1 MPSGG
6 YAEGMRRRSL
16 VVSTLGSLV
25 LLVVGAVLAFG
36 ASAFVAAFVTWGVA
50 AVLAVSAWGLLGF
63 PVRRRDIV
71 EPS

>member
-1 MPSGG
+1 
-6 YAEGMRRRSL
+6 MRRRSL

-71 EPS
+71 EAS

>member
-6 YAEGMRRRSL
+6 YAQGMRRRSL

-36 ASAFVAAFVTWGVA
+36 ASAFVAAFVT
-50 AVLAVSAWGLLGF
+50 
-63 PVRRRDIV
+63 
-71 EPS
+71 